1 MSNSKLKVSEIFFF
15 FSIQGEGM
23 WTGVPSVFLRTYGC
37 NFKCAGFGMPAGQLT
52 DEPDRIALNIK
63 NYSKY
68 EDLPLANTGCDS
80 YAAWHPK
87 FKHLSPILT
96 IDELVNRMKSL
107 LPNNSWV
114 QPNGQDVHLVITG
127 GEPLLGWQ
135 RSYEELLEHEGMRD
149 LRNLTFETN
158 ATQKIETRL
167 ADYIFKRT
175 DLYVTW
181 SCSPKL
187 SVSGEAWEEAIKPD
201 IVGSYNSLAS
211 PNRGSLYLKFVVA
224 SDVDI
229 MDVERAVSQYRKA
242 GIVCPVYLMPL
253 GGTVESY
260 SLNNK
265 QVAEYAMKQGWRYS
279 DRLQIPL
286 FGNAWGT

>member
-1 MSNSKLKVSEIFFF
+1 MSKIKVSEIFY
-15 FSIQGEGM
+15 SLQGEGQ
-23 WTGVPSVFLRTYGC
+23 WTGVPSIFLRTFGC
-37 NFKCAGFGMPAGQLT
+37 NFTCGGFGMPAGQLT
-52 DEPDRIALNIK
+52 DEPDQIAK
-63 NYSKY
+63 DVKKYATY
-68 EDLPLANTGCDS
+68 EDLPLAKTGCDS

-87 FKHLSPILT
+87 FKHLSPMIT
-96 IDELVNRMKSL
+96 IDELVAKIKSL

-135 RSYEELLEHEGMRD
+135 RSYVELLEHEGMRD

-167 ADYIFKRT
+167 ADYLFSRT

-187 SVSGEAWEEAIKPD
+187 SVSGEAWSEAISPFVVK
-201 IVGSYNSLAS
+201 SYASLAGTG
-211 PNRGSLYLKFVVA
+211 NASLYLKFVVA
-224 SDVDI
+224 TADDLLDVG
-229 MDVERAVSQYRKA
+229 RAVEEYREA
-242 GIVCPVYLMPL
+242 GVVCPVYLMPV

-260 SLNNK
+260 QLNNR
-265 QVAEYAMKQGWRYS
+265 QVAEYAMQQGWRYS
-279 DRLQIPL
+279 PRLQVDL
-286 FGNAWGT
+286 WKNFWGT

>member
-1 MSNSKLKVSEIFFF
+1 MSKIKVSEIFY
-15 FSIQGEGM
+15 SLQGEGQ
-23 WTGVPSVFLRTYGC
+23 WTGVPSIFLRTFGC
-37 NFKCAGFGMPAGQLT
+37 NFTCGGFGMPAGQLT
-52 DEPDRIALNIK
+52 DEPDQIAK
-63 NYSKY
+63 DVKKYATY
-68 EDLPLANTGCDS
+68 EDLPLAKTGCDS

-87 FKHLSPILT
+87 FKHLSPMIT
-96 IDELVNRMKSL
+96 IDELVAKIKSL

-135 RSYEELLEHEGMRD
+135 RSYVELLEHEGMRD

-167 ADYIFKRT
+167 ADYLFSRT

-187 SVSGEAWEEAIKPD
+187 SVSGEAWDDAIRPN
-201 IVGSYNSLAS
+201 IVQSYNALAI

-224 SDVDI
+224 STGDILDVD
-229 MDVERAVSQYRKA
+229 RAVADYRSI
-242 GIVCPVYLMPL
+242 GITCPVYLMPL

-260 SLNNK
+260 QLNNR

-279 DRLQIPL
+279 PRLQVDL
-286 FGNAWGT
+286 WKNSWGT